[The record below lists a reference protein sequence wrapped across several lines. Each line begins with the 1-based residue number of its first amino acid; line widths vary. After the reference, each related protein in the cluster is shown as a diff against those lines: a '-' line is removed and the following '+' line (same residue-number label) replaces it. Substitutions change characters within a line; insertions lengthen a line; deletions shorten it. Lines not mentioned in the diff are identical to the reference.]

1 MTGMQDRPSAAEL
14 VAAVQHFLEAEI
26 LPLQTDQ
33 RIRFRTRVAANALTI
48 LQRELRAGPTLIA
61 EEVDRLRALLDGL
74 PPPAQSVEA
83 DDEDS
88 DDDSVAALRRE
99 VARRIRSGEADGDP
113 WRGAVF
119 ATTLASVR
127 AKLLVSNPKLLER
140 QTQR

>member
-1 MTGMQDRPSAAEL
+1 MQDRPSAAEL

-33 RIRFRTRVAANALTI
+33 RIRFRTRVAANALAI
-48 LQRELRAGPTLIA
+48 LQRELRAGPTLIE
-61 EEVDRLRALLDGL
+61 EEVDRLRALLDHS
-74 PPPAQSVEA
+74 PPPARSTETA
-83 DDEDS
+83 DDA
-88 DDDSVAALRRE
+88 SVTALRRE
-99 VARRIRSGEADGDP
+99 IARRIRSGDADDDP